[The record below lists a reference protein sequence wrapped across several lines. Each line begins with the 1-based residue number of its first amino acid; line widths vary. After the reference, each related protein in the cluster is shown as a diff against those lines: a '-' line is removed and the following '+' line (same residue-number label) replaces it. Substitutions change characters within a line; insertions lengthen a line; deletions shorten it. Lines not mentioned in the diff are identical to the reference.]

1 VNVRR
6 EADQR
11 LRDRVALV
19 TGGGGERSIGR
30 AIGIRYA
37 AEGARV
43 AVLDIDRAG
52 AHRVAD
58 EITAGGGRALAVVC
72 DVSDLAL
79 CEAAAARVAAWGGAI
94 DILVNSAAWLK
105 GVDWR
110 PFDEWSV
117 DEWDRMLDVNL
128 RGSWFCARAA
138 VPFMKARGYGKI
150 INLTSSTFWE
160 GVAGFVHY
168 VSSKAGVIGFT
179 RALGREL
186 GPFGIR
192 VNAIAPGYT
201 MSGAQAQ
208 HATAHPEWP
217 EVMRSQQSLQ
227 ERNQLPDDLA
237 GPAYFLASP
246 DSDFMTGQT
255 ILVDGG
261 RSMW

>member
-1 VNVRR
+1 MKTPADRR
-6 EADQR
+6 LEG
-11 LRDRVALV
+11 RVALV

-30 AIGIRYA
+30 SIAIRYA
-37 AEGARV
+37 EEGARV
-43 AVLDIDRAG
+43 AVLDVDAAG

-58 EITAGGGRALAVVC
+58 EIVSAGGSAQAIVC
-72 DVSDLAL
+72 DVSDLPQ
-79 CEAAAARVAAWGGAI
+79 CEAAAARVAAGGGGI
-94 DILVNSAAWLK
+94 DILVNSAALLK

-128 RGSWFCARAA
+128 RGAWFCARAV
-138 VPFMKARGYGKI
+138 VPFMKAHGYGKI
-150 INLTSSTFWE
+150 INLASSTFWE

-168 VSSKAGVIGFT
+168 VSSKGGVVGFT

-192 VNAIAPGYT
+192 VNALAPGYT
-201 MSGAQAQ
+201 LSGAQDR
-208 HATAHPEWP
+208 HASDHPEWL
-217 EVMRSQQSLQ
+217 EVMRSTQSLQ
-227 ERNQLPDDLA
+227 ERNQFPEDLA
-237 GPAYFLASP
+237 GPAFFLASS
-246 DSDFMTGQT
+246 DSDFMTCQT

>member
-1 VNVRR
+1 
-6 EADQR
+6 
-11 LRDRVALV
+11 
-19 TGGGGERSIGR
+19 
-30 AIGIRYA
+30 
-37 AEGARV
+37 
-43 AVLDIDRAG
+43 
-52 AHRVAD
+52 
-58 EITAGGGRALAVVC
+58 
-72 DVSDLAL
+72 
-79 CEAAAARVAAWGGAI
+79 
-94 DILVNSAAWLK
+94 
-105 GVDWR
+105 
-110 PFDEWSV
+110 
-117 DEWDRMLDVNL
+117 MLDVNL